1 MRNKKASVALEA
13 EASEPEGCD
22 TLFNNDHVVML
33 LIDPGNMNIV
43 DANNASCKYYGWT
56 KEEFTGKKL
65 FHIATLSKEE
75 IKTEIE
81 KAKKGIQNRFISRH
95 KLANNEIRNVEV
107 NIIPVITD
115 KKTLFCLIIH
125 DITNITEV
133 AEKLQNSEEQYK
145 AFFMDSP
152 ISILIHDKDTGEII
166 DANPT
171 TLTMYGFPSLDKL
184 KANEFWMEAPYSF
197 KEALEWIHK
206 AAAEGTQEFEW
217 LNMKATGELFWERV
231 RLSPI
236 TINGV
241 ERVMAAT
248 IDITRRK
255 KAYDALMNSE
265 GQLRSLLDTI
275 PDLIWLKNTDG
286 VYLSCNA
293 KFERLYGAKEAE
305 IIGKNDYDFI
315 DKELAD
321 FFTRN
326 DRKAIENG
334 KSTTNEERVTY
345 ADDGHEEYLETV
357 KSPMYDSSGKLI
369 GVLGV
374 GRDITERKHAEDILL
389 HAKMDAETANR
400 IKSEF
405 LANMS
410 HELRTPL
417 NSIFGFSQLL
427 NERVQG
433 ELNEKQASYVSNIMK
448 SSKHL
453 IELIND
459 ILDLSKVEAGKMKLE
474 REEFNIADLVE
485 DTVSSM
491 KPLAKNKNTD
501 LITDIRISDSEIY
514 ADRKKIKDILYN
526 LLSNAVKFTP
536 ENGRV
541 SIKVNCDNETLDIEV
556 SDTGIGISEM
566 DQKKIFEP
574 FRQVNSFMTREFEGT
589 GLGLAIV
596 KRYVELHSGTL
607 SLKSEPG
614 KGSTFSF
621 DIPIGLET
629 DEH

>member
-474 REEFNIADLVE
+474 REKFNIADLVE

-541 SIKVNCDNETLDIEV
+541 TIKVNCDNETLGIEV
-556 SDTGIGISEM
+556 SDTGIGISEI